1 MKSKIVLI
9 VFLSIFL
16 SKASF
21 SQEML
26 STELSELQMETID
39 GKKMSLS
46 ELKGKTVYLVFWASW
61 CVPCKTQA
69 KYANKLQMEFHDKN
83 FVVVNIA
90 IDDEKEVWKKSVAEN
105 NIQGLHLYAKQFDK
119 IFTKELEIS
128 GIPHYVLIDK
138 EGKIVE
144 NDTFRP
150 QSNHLKTMLIG
161 LL

>member
-9 VFLSIFL
+9 VFLVSLLMSNLYAQEHL
-16 SKASF
+16 SP
-21 SQEML
+21 EI
-26 STELSELQMETID
+26 SELKLETLD
-39 GKKMSLS
+39 GKTISIS
-46 ELKGKTVYLVFWASW
+46 ELKGKTIYLVFWASW

-69 KYANKLQMEFHDKN
+69 KYANKLQLEFQDKN

-90 IDDEKEVWKKSVAEN
+90 LDDEKGVWKKSISEN
-105 NIQGLHLYAKQFDK
+105 NIQGMHLYAKAYDK
-119 IFTKELEIS
+119 MFTKEFEIS

-150 QSNHLKTMLIG
+150 QSNHLKAILVG